1 MSPVIGTRRV
11 THAPES
17 ARICLVA
24 EDQALI
30 AMLIQDQLEES
41 GFGVAGPFASCS
53 TALAWLKSNTPALA
67 LIDYMLSDGPCRE
80 LEIEGDKLAV
90 PTAEGRMLFD
100 SVYPALGSDV
110 HSDLAKMIGA
120 DVAPGGCIVVDDH
133 QRCSIPGLY
142 AAGDVV
148 IGLDQIS
155 HAMGGGGVAAM
166 TIRNDLTADTP
177 LVRDGGKVK
186 IVEPA
191 NA

>member
-80 LEIEGDKLAV
+80 LARELQRRNVPFAV
-90 PTAEGRMLFD
+90 LSGYGQHSPPNESEWTGIAWLQKPITLEPLRRAILGLL
-100 SVYPALGSDV
+100 PAPST
-110 HSDLAKMIGA
+110 
-120 DVAPGGCIVVDDH
+120 
-133 QRCSIPGLY
+133 R
-142 AAGDVV
+142 
-148 IGLDQIS
+148 
-155 HAMGGGGVAAM
+155 
-166 TIRNDLTADTP
+166 
-177 LVRDGGKVK
+177 
-186 IVEPA
+186 
-191 NA
+191 